1 MSLKTDSG
9 DESPVLSLL
18 ALTPSVVAIGG
29 NMSIRFLDVTAR
41 ALLND
46 ELKGGSLDG
55 TIDRMCLLRDGSFA
69 VGDSSGRLTHW
80 SHAPLKEL
88 QGRLPPRPLFSP
100 PGSFSV
106 LMMAGTNLV
115 VAGGKRVIRFPLPG
129 IRVRIHIYVWTASPA
144 LRTLA
149 ILSVVVLRSMLHC
162 AS

>member
-1 MSLKTDSG
+1 MSLRSLHG
-9 DESPVLSLL
+9 DAAPVLSLL

-29 NMSIRFLDVTAR
+29 NMSIRFLDVSAR

-46 ELKGGSLDG
+46 ALTGGSLDG

-69 VGDSSGRLTHW
+69 VGASSGRLTTW

-88 QGRLPPRPLFSP
+88 QGRLPPKPLFSP

-115 VAGGKRVIRFPLPG
+115 VAGGKRVIKFPVPG
-129 IRVRIHIYVWTASPA
+129 IKVRIH
-144 LRTLA
+144 
-149 ILSVVVLRSMLHC
+149 
-162 AS
+162 